1 MMDHAWNVLQVY
13 WCLSVET
20 CLFAANV
27 EAALAI
33 CLKQNI
39 DQLEELSVLVRG
51 DLLALDRKI
60 LTALITI
67 DVHARDIIEDMLR
80 FVTDCLISVQTPLPC
95 EWNLLL

>member
-1 MMDHAWNVLQVY
+1 M
-13 WCLSVET
+13 ET
-20 CLFAANV
+20 CLGAEGV
-27 EAALAI
+27 EAALSR

-80 FVTDCLISVQTPLPC
+80 LILTPIKL
-95 EWNLLL
+95 